1 MSATRNLLDAEPLVN
16 EVGEKMTHMP
26 HPARE
31 TALKSGSSL
40 QAALVARRFYL
51 DGRQKSEIAEEFGI
65 SRFKVAR
72 LLDEAKTAGIVRINV
87 DMPIEADTELGK
99 GLATLYGLRHALVTP
114 VPPVNPQAADTMV
127 ANLAADYLKSTLSS
141 EDVLGITWGTS
152 VARVI
157 DEIDVL
163 PAIDT
168 VQMVGGVRSS
178 GLDTNGTELVRRLS
192 DVSGGAAFPLMAPLL
207 VDSPTTAKALRS
219 EAAVSQAMDQFD
231 RLSVAVVGVGS
242 WTPRRSSLID
252 ELRDADFHALLEA
265 GAVADVGAVVFDGHG
280 RLLDSPISQRA
291 LSITLPELCAIPTVI
306 AVAGGLDKVDA
317 IRAVLSSGV
326 IDVIATDSLVA
337 SKLLA

>member
-1 MSATRNLLDAEPLVN
+1 MSAQRKLLDHGQFVN
-16 EVGEKMTHMP
+16 EVGDTMADMP
-26 HPARE
+26 QTPRKHAPGG
-31 TALKSGSSL
+31 GSSL

-51 DGRQKSEIAEEFGI
+51 DERQKSEIADEFGI

-72 LLDEAKTAGIVRINV
+72 LLDEAKQAGIVRIYV
-87 DMPIEADTELGK
+87 DMPTQADTELGER
-99 GLATLYGLRHALVTP
+99 LAAMFGLRHALVTP
-114 VPPVNPQAADTMV
+114 VPRDNPQASDTMV

-157 DEIDVL
+157 DEIDLL

-192 DVSGGAAFPLMAPLL
+192 DVSGGGAFPLMAPLL

-252 ELRDADFHALLEA
+252 ELRDSDFHALLEA
-265 GAVADVGAVVFDGHG
+265 GAVADVGAVVLDVHG
-280 RLLDSPISQRA
+280 RLLDSPISQRT

-306 AVAGGLDKVDA
+306 AVAGGIDKVEA
-317 IRAVLSSGV
+317 IRAVLSSGLV
-326 IDVIATDSLVA
+326 DVLATDSLVA
-337 SKLLA
+337 TTLLT